1 MIIRKKTKNNSE
13 ARSFPRYDEIYSNTN
28 ALVIPAED
36 VNRTIVMTVIGGDDG
51 EGNDDPNNNN
61 NNNNNGVIHTLPVG
75 VDIQIRF
82 LLYHILTIILRDI
95 TRIVRGQEGLLMNR
109 SEIIYNFL
117 SRLLEYS
124 RDFRLHFP
132 EHGEIA
138 DLLAHVVQVYI
149 LLYIVRLN
157 LGNIRDL
164 SSFLTITDIQ
174 EAGDFYTWEYLRDNL
189 ERVLRQIEPNFED
202 DINDDEDADPFEDL
216 SRWL

>member
-51 EGNDDPNNNN
+51 EGNDDPNN